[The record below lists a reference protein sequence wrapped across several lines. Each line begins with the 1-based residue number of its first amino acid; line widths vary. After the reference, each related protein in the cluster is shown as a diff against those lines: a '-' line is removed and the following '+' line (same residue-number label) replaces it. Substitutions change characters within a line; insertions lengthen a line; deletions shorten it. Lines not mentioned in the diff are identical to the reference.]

1 MDFVGNFFFFWILH
15 DFLIDVEKSTVLSLT
30 LTQTI
35 VQSCSEKEVHH
46 FVTIYNNLDTEIIK
60 LNDVFSQHCCI

>member
-1 MDFVGNFFFFWILH
+1 MDFVGKFFFWILH
-15 DFLIDVEKSTVLSLT
+15 DFLIDVEKSMVLSLT

-35 VQSCSEKEVHH
+35 VQSCSKKKVHH

>member
-46 FVTIYNNLDTEIIK
+46 FVTIYNNRDTEIIK